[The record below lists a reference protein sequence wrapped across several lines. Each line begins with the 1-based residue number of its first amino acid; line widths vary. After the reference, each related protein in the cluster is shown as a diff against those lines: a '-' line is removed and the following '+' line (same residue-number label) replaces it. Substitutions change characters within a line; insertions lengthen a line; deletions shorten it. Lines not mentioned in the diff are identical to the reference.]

1 MGFWQNWRA
10 ERVLRQR
17 AARYV
22 RSLQREPGEA
32 DVLWLARHG
41 TTGDVDHARWELRY
55 ARRALGLVAA
65 ARDALDDRTASA
77 VARELTASLARDPNV
92 AAGMLHVA
100 QRQLNA
106 RLREY
111 SDALAHRQASR
122 LARARLGQAI
132 LGFARPGGA
141 PSEAEAEHAGDLLAV
156 YLSEAN
162 EALRREFGVAAL
174 PEDVPPSAAPRPT
187 TVDACRSFP
196 RWAILMK
203 NALGRT
209 RTGTPLR
216 ARPPEDRVYTSF
228 TTRALPSVRPDPFV

>member
-1 MGFWQNWRA
+1 MRFWQQWRA
-10 ERVLRQR
+10 ERTLRQR

-41 TTGDVDHARWELRY
+41 TAGDVDHARWELRY

-65 ARDALDDRTASA
+65 ERDALDDQTASA

-106 RLREY
+106 RLRGY
-111 SDALAHRQASR
+111 SDALSHRQASR
-122 LARARLGQAI
+122 VARARLGHA
-132 LGFARPGGA
+132 LMAFARPTGGVTD
-141 PSEAEAEHAGDLLAV
+141 AEVEHAGDVLAA

-162 EALRREFGVAAL
+162 EALRREFGVATL
-174 PEDVPPSAAPRPT
+174 PEDVPPSAASRP
-187 TVDACRSFP
+187 S
-196 RWAILMK
+196 
-203 NALGRT
+203 
-209 RTGTPLR
+209 
-216 ARPPEDRVYTSF
+216 
-228 TTRALPSVRPDPFV
+228 